1 MSQTT
6 KIDNKNNKLSSII
19 NIIMALKNNIVLRSE
34 LGANRVIL
42 AVFKNINMIHKSM
55 DQRVQFPNGSQIKA
69 ARCLLNITQE
79 HCALNIGI
87 SLSTLKKY
95 EQLSDNELVLEHVRY
110 QLVTKILN
118 YFESANVKFEK
129 TEDGISVSLKLSK

>member
-1 MSQTT
+1 
-6 KIDNKNNKLSSII
+6 
-19 NIIMALKNNIVLRSE
+19 
-34 LGANRVIL
+34 
-42 AVFKNINMIHKSM
+42 M
-55 DQRVQFPNGSQIKA
+55 DQRVQFPNGSQIRA

-79 HCALNIGI
+79 YCALNIGI

-118 YFESANVKFEK
+118 YFERANVTFENI
-129 TEDGISVSLKLSK
+129 EGNISVSLKVFK